1 MPTVVEQNENLTDEG
16 KNLTEQEQE
25 EVEVEVEVE
34 VETEEVAEVDTETE
48 VEPSDKEQTFM
59 NPNELPKELL
69 PSFKAMQKSF
79 TRAMQRI
86 AGDRDK
92 VAMYDQLMTNPQQA
106 IEQLARKAGVQI
118 QQPVNQQTG
127 EEVSDTD
134 TTKWIRKIVQ
144 DTLAPTIASMRTEQ
158 ANIKAQTAIA
168 YLNENHP
175 DWYLYEDVMSELVKK
190 HPSLRDDLDSLYT
203 LSKTGADRAATVK
216 KASTKT
222 EKVITQTSKGRG
234 GVVTPSKAKTVQEA
248 FDIAKK
254 QLGITD

>member
-1 MPTVVEQNENLTDEG
+1 MSNLAVVQDENLTDDS
-16 KNLTEQEQE
+16 KNLPVVEEVVE
-25 EVEVEVEVE
+25 EVEPESEEVVEEEVESE
-34 VETEEVAEVDTETE
+34 
-48 VEPSDKEQTFM
+48 EPSDKEQTFM

-79 TRAMQRI
+79 TRAMQRV

-92 VAMYDQLMTNPQQA
+92 IAMYDQLMVNPQQA

-118 QQPVNQQTG
+118 QAPVNQQTG

-144 DTLAPTIASMRTEQ
+144 DTLAPTIATMKAEQ

-175 DWYLYEDVMSELVKK
+175 DWYLYEDIMSELIKK
-190 HPSLRDDLDSLYT
+190 HPSMRDDLDSLYT
-203 LSKTGADRAATVK
+203 LSKTGAEKAAVVK
-216 KASTKT
+216 KAASKT
-222 EKVITQTSKGRG
+222 ERVITQTSKGRG
-234 GVVTPSKAKTVQEA
+234 GVVTPTKAKTVQEA

>member
-1 MPTVVEQNENLTDEG
+1 MSNLAVVQDENLTDDS
-16 KNLTEQEQE
+16 KNLPVVEEVVE
-25 EVEVEVEVE
+25 EVEPESEEVVEEEVESE
-34 VETEEVAEVDTETE
+34 
-48 VEPSDKEQTFM
+48 EPSDKEQTFM

-79 TRAMQRI
+79 TRAMQRV

-92 VAMYDQLMTNPQQA
+92 IAMYDQLMVNPQQA

-118 QQPVNQQTG
+118 QAPVNQQTG

-144 DTLAPTIASMRTEQ
+144 DTLAPTIATMKAEQ

-175 DWYLYEDVMSELVKK
+175 DWYLYEDIMSELIKK
-190 HPSLRDDLDSLYT
+190 HPSMRDDLDSLYT
-203 LSKTGADRAATVK
+203 LSKTGAEKAAVVK
-216 KASTKT
+216 KAASKT
-222 EKVITQTSKGRG
+222 ERVITQTSKGRG
-234 GVVTPSKAKTVQEA
+234 GVVTPTKAKTVQEA

-254 QLGITD
+254 QLGIVD

>member
-1 MPTVVEQNENLTDEG
+1 MSNLAVVQDENLTDDS
-16 KNLTEQEQE
+16 KNLPVVEEVVE
-25 EVEVEVEVE
+25 EVEPESEEVVEEEVESE
-34 VETEEVAEVDTETE
+34 
-48 VEPSDKEQTFM
+48 EPSDKEQTFM

-79 TRAMQRI
+79 TRAMQRV

-92 VAMYDQLMTNPQQA
+92 IAMYDQLMVNPQQA
-106 IEQLARKAGVQI
+106 IEQLAKKAGVQI
-118 QQPVNQQTG
+118 QAPVNQQTG

-144 DTLAPTIASMRTEQ
+144 DTLAPTIATMKAEQ

-175 DWYLYEDVMSELVKK
+175 DWYLYEDIMSELIKK
-190 HPSLRDDLDSLYT
+190 HPSMRDDLDSLYT
-203 LSKTGADRAATVK
+203 LSKTGAEKAAVVK
-216 KASTKT
+216 KAASKT
-222 EKVITQTSKGRG
+222 ERVITQTSKGRG
-234 GVVTPSKAKTVQEA
+234 GVVTPTKAKTVQEA

-254 QLGITD
+254 QLGIVD

>member
-1 MPTVVEQNENLTDEG
+1 MSNLAVIQDENLTDDS
-16 KNLTEQEQE
+16 KNLPVVEEVVE
-25 EVEVEVEVE
+25 EVEPESEEVVEEEVESE
-34 VETEEVAEVDTETE
+34 
-48 VEPSDKEQTFM
+48 EPSDKEQTFM

-79 TRAMQRI
+79 TRAMQRV

-92 VAMYDQLMTNPQQA
+92 IAMYDQLMVNPQQA
-106 IEQLARKAGVQI
+106 IEQLAKKAGVQI

-144 DTLAPTIASMRTEQ
+144 DTLAPTIATMKAEQ

-175 DWYLYEDVMSELVKK
+175 DWYLYEDIMSELIKK
-190 HPSLRDDLDSLYT
+190 HPSMRDDLDSLYT
-203 LSKTGADRAATVK
+203 LSKTGAEKAAVVK
-216 KASTKT
+216 KAASKT
-222 EKVITQTSKGRG
+222 ERVITQTSKGRG
-234 GVVTPSKAKTVQEA
+234 GVVTPTKAKTVQEA

-254 QLGITD
+254 QLGIVD

>member
-1 MPTVVEQNENLTDEG
+1 MSNLAVVQDENLTDDS
-16 KNLTEQEQE
+16 KNLPVVEEVVE
-25 EVEVEVEVE
+25 EVEPESEEVVEEEVESE
-34 VETEEVAEVDTETE
+34 
-48 VEPSDKEQTFM
+48 EPSNKEQTFM

-79 TRAMQRI
+79 TRAMQRV

-92 VAMYDQLMTNPQQA
+92 IAMYDQLMVNPQQA

-118 QQPVNQQTG
+118 QAPVNQQTG

-144 DTLAPTIASMRTEQ
+144 DTLAPTIATMKAEQ

-175 DWYLYEDVMSELVKK
+175 DWYLYEDIMSELIKK
-190 HPSLRDDLDSLYT
+190 HPSMRDDLDSLYT
-203 LSKTGADRAATVK
+203 LSKTGAEKAAVVK
-216 KASTKT
+216 KAASKT
-222 EKVITQTSKGRG
+222 ERVITQTSKGRG
-234 GVVTPSKAKTVQEA
+234 GVVTPTKAKTVQEA

-254 QLGITD
+254 QLGIVD

>member
-1 MPTVVEQNENLTDEG
+1 MSNLAVVQDENLTDDS
-16 KNLTEQEQE
+16 KNLPVVEEVVE
-25 EVEVEVEVE
+25 EVEPESEEVVEEEVESE
-34 VETEEVAEVDTETE
+34 
-48 VEPSDKEQTFM
+48 EPSNKEQTFM

-79 TRAMQRI
+79 TRAMQRV

-92 VAMYDQLMTNPQQA
+92 IAMYDQLMVNPQQA
-106 IEQLARKAGVQI
+106 IEQLAKKAGVQI
-118 QQPVNQQTG
+118 QAPVNQQTG

-144 DTLAPTIASMRTEQ
+144 DTLAPTIATMKAEQ

-175 DWYLYEDVMSELVKK
+175 DWYLYEDIMSELIKK
-190 HPSLRDDLDSLYT
+190 HPSMRDDLDSLYT
-203 LSKTGADRAATVK
+203 LSKTGAEKAAVVK
-216 KASTKT
+216 KAASKT
-222 EKVITQTSKGRG
+222 ERVITQTSKGRG
-234 GVVTPSKAKTVQEA
+234 GVVTPTKAKTVQEA

-254 QLGITD
+254 QLGIVD

>member
-1 MPTVVEQNENLTDEG
+1 MSNLAVVQDENLTDDS
-16 KNLTEQEQE
+16 KNLPVVEEVVE
-25 EVEVEVEVE
+25 EVEPESEEVVEEEVESE
-34 VETEEVAEVDTETE
+34 
-48 VEPSDKEQTFM
+48 EPSDKEQTFM

-79 TRAMQRI
+79 TRAMQRV

-92 VAMYDQLMTNPQQA
+92 IAMYDQLMVNPQQA
-106 IEQLARKAGVQI
+106 IEQLAKKAGVQI

-144 DTLAPTIASMRTEQ
+144 DTLAPTIATMKAEQ

-175 DWYLYEDVMSELVKK
+175 DWYLYEDIMSELIKK
-190 HPSLRDDLDSLYT
+190 HPSMRDDLDSLYT
-203 LSKTGADRAATVK
+203 LSKTGAEKAAVVK
-216 KASTKT
+216 KAASKT
-222 EKVITQTSKGRG
+222 ERVITQTSKGRG
-234 GVVTPSKAKTVQEA
+234 GVVTPTKAKTVQEA

-254 QLGITD
+254 QLGIVD

>member
-1 MPTVVEQNENLTDEG
+1 MSNLAVVQDENLTDDS
-16 KNLTEQEQE
+16 KNLPVVEEVVE
-25 EVEVEVEVE
+25 EVEPESEEVVEEEVESE
-34 VETEEVAEVDTETE
+34 
-48 VEPSDKEQTFM
+48 EPSDKEQTFM

-79 TRAMQRI
+79 TRAMQRV

-92 VAMYDQLMTNPQQA
+92 IAMYDQLMVNPQQA
-106 IEQLARKAGVQI
+106 IEQLAKKAGVQI
-118 QQPVNQQTG
+118 QAPVNQQTG

-144 DTLAPTIASMRTEQ
+144 DTLAPTIAIMKAEQ

-175 DWYLYEDVMSELVKK
+175 DWYLYEDIMSELIKK
-190 HPSLRDDLDSLYT
+190 HPSMRDDLDSLYT
-203 LSKTGADRAATVK
+203 LSKTGAEKAAVVK
-216 KASTKT
+216 KAASKT
-222 EKVITQTSKGRG
+222 ERVITQTSKGRG
-234 GVVTPSKAKTVQEA
+234 GVVTPTKAKTVQEA

-254 QLGITD
+254 QLGIVD

>member
-1 MPTVVEQNENLTDEG
+1 MSKVVVVE
-16 KNLTEQEQE
+16 TESTQESQE
-25 EVEVEVEVE
+25 ETLEEAQEVVEVEE
-34 VETEEVAEVDTETE
+34 ETEETVEEVDSKKETE
-48 VEPSDKEQTFM
+48 EEDTRFM
-59 NPNELPKELL
+59 NPNTIPPELL
-69 PSFKAMQKSF
+69 PAFKRMQASFS
-79 TRAMQRI
+79 RAMSNI
-86 AGDRDK
+86 SSDRNK
-92 VAMYDQLMTNPQQA
+92 IAMYDQLMVNPQQA

-234 GVVTPSKAKTVQEA
+234 GIVTPSKAKTVQEA

-254 QLGITD
+254 QLGITE

>member
-1 MPTVVEQNENLTDEG
+1 MSNLAVVQDENLTDDS
-16 KNLTEQEQE
+16 KNLPVVEEVVE
-25 EVEVEVEVE
+25 EVEPESEEVVEEEVESE
-34 VETEEVAEVDTETE
+34 
-48 VEPSDKEQTFM
+48 EPSDKEQTFM

-79 TRAMQRI
+79 TRAMQRV

-92 VAMYDQLMTNPQQA
+92 IAMYDQLMVNPQQA

-144 DTLAPTIASMRTEQ
+144 DTLAPTIATMKAEQ

-175 DWYLYEDVMSELVKK
+175 DWYLYEDIMSELIKK
-190 HPSLRDDLDSLYT
+190 HPSMRDDLDSLYT
-203 LSKTGADRAATVK
+203 LSKTGAEKAAVVK
-216 KASTKT
+216 KAASKT
-222 EKVITQTSKGRG
+222 ERVITQTSKGRG
-234 GVVTPSKAKTVQEA
+234 GVVTPTKAKTVQEA

-254 QLGITD
+254 QLGIVD